1 MILYKV
7 KSTYDVGGSR
17 LTNEE
22 KRRYKSSK
30 RRRRQAVV
38 AAETGRIVP
47 IRSGRKKAA
56 VIGGTALVLVF
67 AVAFAAVY
75 FFRPDSKSEAENEAP
90 AQNKML
96 LRVVNRSN
104 PLTSDYVPEL
114 IEKDGVKVCS
124 DMADDLGEMLEAAE
138 QSGIELRL
146 VSGYVSYEEQGAL
159 FQAKLE
165 EFRRLPDFSEV
176 RAQAE
181 AAKLV
186 PGAGESEAQTGLLVE
201 FDISDDSAA
210 AFLERDCVKYGFVR
224 RYTEEKEDITK
235 IKPSRSLYRYV
246 SKEHAVKLR
255 SFGMCLEEYEE
266 YLSAQ
271 GAAV

>member
-7 KSTYDVGGSR
+7 KTTYDVGGSR

-22 KRRYKSSK
+22 KKRYKSSK

-47 IRSGRKKAA
+47 IRSGRKKLLLILG
-56 VIGGTALVLVF
+56 VALLSVL
-67 AVAFAAVY
+67 AGAFAAGMVLD
-75 FFRPDSKSEAENEAP
+75 FGGKAEAEKEAEAP
-90 AQNKML
+90 NKML
-96 LRVVNRSN
+96 LRVVNRSA
-104 PLTSDYVPEL
+104 PLESDFVPEL
-114 IEKDGVKVCS
+114 TEFDGVKLS
-124 DMADDLGEMLEAAE
+124 KDMADDLGEMLKAAE